1 MAQEKKV
8 YATGRRK
15 NSSARVYIL
24 PVGGH
29 SSSSDAETSFTVNGK
44 KVLEYFPDS
53 RVGNLALKP
62 LEVTER
68 SDKYS
73 VIASVSG
80 GGVSGQAQAIV
91 HGLSRALQVVEPDL
105 RTTLKKEGFLRRDP
119 RVVERKKAGRHK
131 ARKRPQFS
139 KR

>member
-1 MAQEKKV
+1 MAQEKRV

-15 NSSARVYIL
+15 SSSARVYLL
-24 PVGGH
+24 PVGEQG
-29 SSSSDAETSFTVNGK
+29 ATFTVNGK
-44 KVLEYFPDS
+44 QVNEYFSDS

-68 SDKYS
+68 AEKYS
-73 VIASVSG
+73 VNVNVVG

-91 HGLSRALQVVEPDL
+91 HGLSRALQTVEPEL
-105 RTTLKKEGFLRRDP
+105 RGSLKKEGFLRRDP
-119 RVVERKKAGRHK
+119 RVVERKKPGRHK

>member
-1 MAQEKKV
+1 MAQEKKY

-15 NSSARVYIL
+15 CSSARVYL
-24 PVGGH
+24 FPVGDG
-29 SSSSDAETSFTVNGK
+29 APTFTVNGK
-44 KVLEYFPDS
+44 EVVSYFGDT

-68 SDKYS
+68 AETYR
-73 VIASVSG
+73 VVARVAG
-80 GGVSGQAQAIV
+80 GGVSGQAQAVV
-91 HGLSRALQVVEPDL
+91 HGLSRALQTAEPEL
-105 RTTLKKEGFLRRDP
+105 RPSLKKEGFLRRDP
-119 RVVERKKAGRHK
+119 RVVERKKPGRHK